1 MQADIRTDFWQQ
13 VVAGEEDPAVG
24 PVKAAMAGRVAGRPD
39 RLELASVDAEPLG
52 TLEQHIGLDNL
63 DELAGCHRCRLDEF
77 RLGVRHTIR
86 AQPGRHIMDEVQD
99 RKSTRLNSSH
109 VSISY

>member
-1 MQADIRTDFWQQ
+1 MQADIRADLWQQ
-13 VVAGEEDPAVG
+13 VVAREEDPAVG

-63 DELAGCHRCRLDEF
+63 DELAGGHRCGLVEF
-77 RLGVRHTIR
+77 LLGVRHYIMT
-86 AQPGRHIMDEVQD
+86 QPGRHTLAE
-99 RKSTRLNSSH
+99 SLGP
-109 VSISY
+109 